1 MKNIITVLLF
11 WFAFTAIHAQT
22 ESIPSSTNV
31 EQPAENTS
39 VNKPKKNYRQPLISI
54 QLPQKSNDPIH
65 KSGNH
70 LSKAGTLLT
79 VASISATVGTVLL
92 YLDSPAGILFSITAI
107 VCEFSAYSQI
117 KRAGQEL
124 QSTESKK

>member
-11 WFAFTAIHAQT
+11 LFAFTTIHAQT
-22 ESIPSSTNV
+22 ESTPSRTIV
-31 EQPAENTS
+31 EQPVENTS
-39 VNKPKKNYRQPLISI
+39 INKPKKNYLQPLISI

-65 KSGNH
+65 KAGNH

-92 YLDSPAGILFSITAI
+92 YIDSPVGLLFSITAI
-107 VCEFSAYSQI
+107 VCEFSAYSQF

>member
-11 WFAFTAIHAQT
+11 LFAFTTIHAQT
-22 ESIPSSTNV
+22 ESTPSRTIV
-31 EQPAENTS
+31 EQPVENTS
-39 VNKPKKNYRQPLISI
+39 INKPKKNYLQPLISI

-65 KSGNH
+65 KAGNH

-92 YLDSPAGILFSITAI
+92 YPKL
-107 VCEFSAYSQI
+107 CNW
-117 KRAGQEL
+117 
-124 QSTESKK
+124 